1 MKPFSLFLAL
11 RYLKPKRSFLSII
24 TVVSVLGVTIGI
36 AVLIVV
42 ISVMKGFELE
52 LQKKV
57 LGFEPHV
64 TISQDGVLDDW
75 RDVQKQVETLPNVQ
89 ATAPFVQ
96 GPILLKSGSAI
107 LAPFMRAIQPEAER
121 RMIDID
127 DSKFIA
133 DGSFDLSGDRC
144 VIGSGIAS
152 AMGLSVGDV
161 IELISP
167 DSTKEVIRMLDE
179 KQHEGG
185 AAPGIDEIKQMILPT
200 QLEVAGIFRTGRYDY
215 DGNFIFVPLHIG
227 QELYDFAGQVNG
239 LAVRTKDPFA
249 IDGTKQAIMDRVG
262 PPNVALTW
270 MDMNKP
276 FFDAIRVERGM
287 MFFILMI
294 IIVVAAFCIM
304 NTLFTFAKLKTHD
317 IGVLK
322 ALGAN
327 TAQVVQV
334 FLMQGIFIGFLGS
347 FSGLTVAMAL
357 IQFRNEVRRF
367 LSDQLNIPLFDPA
380 VYQFSEIPA
389 KVVPQDVAI
398 ICISAFAICS
408 MAALIPAYIAAR
420 LDPVKALRYE

>member
-11 RYLKPKRSFLSII
+11 RYLKPKRSFLSVI

-75 RDVQKQVETLPNVQ
+75 KAVQKRVETLPNVR

-107 LAPFMRAIQPEAER
+107 LAPYMRAIQPEAER
-121 RMIDID
+121 RMIDIED
-127 DSKFIA
+127 RQFIVA
-133 DGSFDLSGDRC
+133 GTFDLSGDKC
-144 VIGSGIAS
+144 VVGSGIAA

-167 DSTKEVIRMLDE
+167 DSTKDVIRLLDKEQASGKTPSLDE
-179 KQHEGG
+179 
-185 AAPGIDEIKQMILPT
+185 IRQMILPT
-200 QLEVAGIFRTGRYDY
+200 QLEVSGIFQTGRFDY
-215 DGNFIFVPLHIG
+215 DSNFLFVPLHIG
-227 QELYDFAGQVNG
+227 QELYDFMGQVNG
-239 LAVRTKDPFA
+239 LAVRTDDPFA
-249 IDGTKQAIMDRVG
+249 IEATKQAIMDRLG
-262 PPNVALTW
+262 PPNIALTW

-304 NTLFTFAKLKTHD
+304 NTLFTFTVLKTRD
-317 IGVLK
+317 IGILK

-327 TAQVVQV
+327 TRQVVQV
-334 FLMQGIFIGFLGS
+334 FVGQGMLIGFLGS
-347 FSGLTVAMAL
+347 LSGLVAAMLL
-357 IQFRNEVRRF
+357 IRFRNEARDLLADVLHIEVFPR
-367 LSDQLNIPLFDPA
+367 S

-389 KVVPQDVAI
+389 KVVPQDVAV
-398 ICISAFAICS
+398 ICVSAFVICS
-408 MAALIPAYIAAR
+408 LAALIPAYIAAR